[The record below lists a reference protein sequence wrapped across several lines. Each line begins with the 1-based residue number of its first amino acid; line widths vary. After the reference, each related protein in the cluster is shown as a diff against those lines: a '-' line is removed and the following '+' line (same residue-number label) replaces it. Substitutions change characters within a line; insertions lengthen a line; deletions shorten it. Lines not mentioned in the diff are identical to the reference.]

1 MNPYFETDYGKLYNG
16 HVLETLKALPSDTIS
31 CCITSPPY
39 WALRDYGTDGVVW
52 DGDADCEHEW
62 GAPKIHKTNLQAG
75 NPEFQRPWREN
86 ASGVSQTNFCNKCGA
101 WKGQLGLEPDFNL
114 YIKHLC
120 DIFDEVKRV
129 LRKDGTCWVNLGDTY
144 NGSGG
149 AGGDYNKGG
158 LKEGQPTYKQTI
170 NKSMP
175 PKSLCN
181 IPSRFSIEMQNRGW
195 ILRNKII
202 WHKPNCM
209 PSSVTDRFTVDFE
222 EIFFF
227 VKNKKYWFEQQ
238 FEPHTRLWD
247 ESNGGNLKESS
258 TWAKDAKALQK
269 GQHKGKYPLPN
280 ANGRNMRTV
289 WKIPTQPFPDAH
301 FAVFP
306 EKLVETP
313 IKAGCPK
320 EICTKCG
327 KPREKIIAKK
337 EYIVDEK
344 EPSNKFK
351 DATVNSAGGRAF
363 ITTIQRKYTPNQKDV
378 ALYLKSKIKDKALLD
393 EEFGQHTWT
402 HWVRTDESGASL
414 PNPEQYLILKDMLE
428 LDGRFDKEM
437 LTTVTIVSDDKGGK
451 TEVIGYTKCD
461 CNAPFVAGI
470 VLDPFM
476 GSGTTAVFCE
486 KNHYQWLGC
495 EVSDKYCEM
504 IKGRLEPYKMQK
516 RLI

>member
-1 MNPYFETDYGKLYNG
+1 MSIDVNKIYCGNTLD
-16 HVLETLKALPSDTIS
+16 VLKTFPDESIN
-31 CCITSPPY
+31 CCVTSPPY

-62 GAPKIHKTNLQAG
+62 GISKIHKTNLQVG
-75 NPEFQRPWREN
+75 NPEFQRPWRKN
-86 ASGVSQTNFCNKCGA
+86 ASGVSLTNFCNKCGV

-144 NGSGG
+144 GGNNSRGSNGGR
-149 AGGDYNKGG
+149 AGFGNER
-158 LKEGQPTYKQTI
+158 EGIFSRFESK
-170 NKSMP
+170 N
-175 PKSLCN
+175 LCN

-238 FEPHTRLWD
+238 FEGTQCQD
-247 ESNGGNLKESS
+247 TK
-258 TWAKDAKALQK
+258 
-269 GQHKGKYPLPN
+269 
-280 ANGRNMRTV
+280 GRNKRTV

-320 EICTKCG
+320 DICTKCG
-327 KPREKIIAKK
+327 KPREKIVAKK

-351 DATVNSAGGRAF
+351 DGVVNSAGGRAF
-363 ITTIQRKYTPNQKDV
+363 TTTVQRKYTPNQKEV
-378 ALYLKSKIKDKALLD
+378 ALYLKSKIKDKELLD
-393 EEFGQHTWT
+393 EAFGQHTWT
-402 HWVRTDESGASL
+402 HWIRTDESGVSL
-414 PNPEQYLILKDMLE
+414 PNPEQYIRLKDMLE
-428 LDGRFDKEM
+428 LDDRFDKEM
-437 LTTVTIVSDDKGGK
+437 LTTVKIVSDDKGGK

-461 CNAPFVAGI
+461 CNVPFVPGI

-476 GSGTTAVFCE
+476 GSGTVALKALKENRRFVGIE
-486 KNHYQWLGC
+486 INP
-495 EVSDKYCEM
+495 KYIDMANER
-504 IKGRLEPYKMQK
+504 IRPLLSQTKLLK
-516 RLI
+516 